1 MGYAIL
7 SITINQKYIL
17 FFRSIF
23 LYFAIISGNNLKQ
36 NWSVDKLLHT
46 EKELVRKLKEGDSF
60 AFEVLFY
67 KYRNKIKGF
76 AKKMVPSQIDP
87 EEIVQEVFVR
97 VWLKKETIDPDKDFQ
112 SYLFSIAKHLI
123 LDYLKSAVN
132 RKLYFVGE
140 HFQQDLLAEDGPDP
154 VIPENAE
161 EKLLGLIK
169 QIPERRREIFCLNR
183 FEGMSYKQIAAR
195 LNITEN
201 TVDSQI
207 RNALAFL
214 REEFRKIVVLA
225 FLYFFQ

>member
-1 MGYAIL
+1 
-7 SITINQKYIL
+7 
-17 FFRSIF
+17 
-23 LYFAIISGNNLKQ
+23 
-36 NWSVDKLLHT
+36 VEKLLHT
-46 EKELVRKLKEGDSF
+46 EKELVKKLKDGDSF

-76 AKKMVPSQIDP
+76 AKKMVPAQIDP

-97 VWLKKETIDPDKDFQ
+97 VWLKKETINPDKDFQ

-123 LDYLKSAVN
+123 LDHLKSAVN

-140 HFQQDLLAEDGPDP
+140 HFQHDLLAEDGLDTT
-154 VIPENAE
+154 IPENAE
-161 EKLLGLIK
+161 EKLLSLIE
-169 QIPERRREIFCLNR
+169 QIPERRREIFRLSR

-214 REEFRKIVVLA
+214 RKEFRKMAILG
-225 FLYFFQ
+225 FLFFLW